1 MKRIL
6 AEIEVFEETLMQ
18 EAETATFEDA
28 VNQELGW
35 LHDSG
40 MICTSWKEVPLHK
53 EGDARDTEQVNAATA
68 KCSQ

>member
-6 AEIEVFEETLMQ
+6 AEIEVFEETLM
-18 EAETATFEDA
+18 EESGGATFEDA

-40 MICTSWKEVPLHK
+40 MICTSWKEVPLH
-53 EGDARDTEQVNAATA
+53 EDGAVCDTDQAKALPAT
-68 KCSQ
+68 

>member
-6 AEIEVFEETLMQ
+6 VELEVFEEALMAAF
-18 EAETATFEDA
+18 ESENFEDA

-40 MICTSWKEVPLHK
+40 MICTGWKEVQLHK
-53 EGDARDTEQVNAATA
+53 EATPVL
-68 KCSQ
+68 QTV

>member
-6 AEIEVFEETLMQ
+6 VELEVFEEALMAAS
-18 EAETATFEDA
+18 ESENFEDA

-40 MICTSWKEVPLHK
+40 MICTGWKEVPLHEK
-53 EGDARDTEQVNAATA
+53 PTPTPQTA
-68 KCSQ
+68 